1 MNPQHPLSIWLA
13 IIVIVVGIGSLLLLG
28 IQPQVTAS
36 GTLVNGG
43 GLLAQPM
50 TSTPVPEAL
59 VPFTDTTSVTDTL
72 PLTVSVTPTFTPLA
86 PLILPNVTVPDGG
99 QAYLLTPIG
108 AEVVGWVQD
117 QDETVNHFGD
127 YNIYAGFFG
136 GQQRVGAMQFDLA
149 SVPIGSPILYADL
162 TLTGLADEW
171 LVEGGIWQVD
181 LLAEWLDKDWAK
193 RDFHWLAR
201 PDSGLVAL
209 EPQLVS
215 IDLAVGQSNTLSL
228 PAAALAQLD
237 ARLFKGLISF
247 RIIGPTSGTDNLFAW
262 DSGFGARTSG
272 RGPVLRLVTGGPAPA
287 EPPPSPTPNYVVITL
302 TPTDDR
308 AVLAQA
314 VARMTATALTPP
326 SLALGTPE
334 PTVTTTP
341 FPPNWV
347 TPVIIIN
354 TPVPENDA
362 TAAWQAQVA
371 TAQVVVRGTSTA
383 TPPNVWTATATP
395 LPPPPT
401 ATPMIV
407 AYDRLTPTA
416 TATATPGVLPAV
428 LSDKILFWSDRTGN
442 ANGVLMIMNAD
453 GSNVTL
459 WTGEGSAWAYEQAR
473 QNKNAS
479 PDGGFRVVVS
489 SEQIRT
495 SQLWVINLADRTRRQ
510 LTDFNEIAYDPVWS
524 PTGNRIA
531 FVSPESG
538 NDELYV
544 INADGTGLTQ
554 LTYNDWEW
562 DKYPSWSPDGQQ
574 LAFWSNRESRRKQIW
589 IMNVDGSNVRNLSS
603 NQYNDWEPVWVTSLT
618 VYPGL
623 AEDRP

>member
-1 MNPQHPLSIWLA
+1 MNQQHPLSIWLA

-36 GTLVNGG
+36 GTMINGG
-43 GLLAQPM
+43 GLLAQPQP
-50 TSTPVPEAL
+50 TNAPVPSTL
-59 VPFTDTTSVTDTL
+59 VPFTDTASMTDTL

-99 QAYLLTPIG
+99 QAYLLTPMG
-108 AEVVGWVQD
+108 PEMVGWVQD

-127 YNIYAGFFG
+127 YNMYAGFFG
-136 GQQRVGAMQFDLA
+136 GQPRVGAMQFDLA
-149 SVPIGSPILYADL
+149 SVPLGSPILYADL

-171 LVEGGIWQVD
+171 LVEGGLWQVD

-201 PDSGLVAL
+201 PDSGIVPL
-209 EPQLVS
+209 EPRLAS
-215 IDLAVGQSNTLSL
+215 IDLAIGQSNTLL
-228 PAAALAQLD
+228 LPPAALTQLE
-237 ARLFKGLISF
+237 ARLFKGLLSF
-247 RIIGPTSGTDNLFAW
+247 RITGPIGGTDNLYAW

-272 RGPVLRLVTGGPAPA
+272 RGPVLRIVTGGPAPA
-287 EPPPSPTPNYVVITL
+287 VPPPSPTPDYVIITL
-302 TPTDDR
+302 TPTNES
-308 AVLAQA
+308 VLVTLAA
-314 VARMTATALTPP
+314 ESMTATAQATPIP
-326 SLALGTPE
+326 ITGTPQ
-334 PTVTTTP
+334 PTVTPTS

-347 TPVIIIN
+347 TPVLITN
-354 TPVPENDA
+354 TPTPENAA
-362 TAAWQAQVA
+362 TAAWQVQVA
-371 TAQVVVRGTSTA
+371 TAQALVRKA
-383 TPPNVWTATATP
+383 TPPNIWTTTPTP
-395 LPPPPT
+395 LPPLPT
-401 ATPMIV
+401 PTPMIV

-589 IMNVDGSNVRNLSS
+589 IMNVDGSNVRNLSN